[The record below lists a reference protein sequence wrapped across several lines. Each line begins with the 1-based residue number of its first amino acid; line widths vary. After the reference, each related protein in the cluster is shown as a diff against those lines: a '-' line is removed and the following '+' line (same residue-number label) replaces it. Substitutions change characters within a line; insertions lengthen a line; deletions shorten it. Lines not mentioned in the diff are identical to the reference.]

1 MHSNRLD
8 QMHLINTI
16 TLYYNQKKLL
26 EISAS
31 KTYHIDIHDN
41 WNRIRYKGTV
51 FTLSKKNNTFDRK
64 EIRFIIEME
73 YQAKDIIPIHP
84 IM

>member
-1 MHSNRLD
+1 MITFKSTRSLE
-8 QMHLINTI
+8 NTF
-16 TLYYNQKKLL
+16 
-26 EISAS
+26 

>member
-1 MHSNRLD
+1 M
-8 QMHLINTI
+8 I
-16 TLYYNQKKLL
+16 TFK
-26 EISAS
+26 STRS
-31 KTYHIDIHDN
+31 TFKTYHIDIHDN
-41 WNRIRYKGTV
+41 WNRIRYKRTV

-84 IM
+84 II